1 MTEAHSSQFDGIQQE
16 LRVLCAQASN
26 PTCDPVRVGK
36 QDKWNI
42 RTQKNIGLLNQELK
56 DLKDR
61 LLRCVC
67 IYIDIDIDIYID
79 IYIHI
84 YLALNNPSLTE

>member
-61 LLRCVC
+61 LLRCVY
-67 IYIDIDIDIYID
+67 IYILIFIFIFTFIS
-79 IYIHI
+79 IWLLITH
-84 YLALNNPSLTE
+84 P